1 MTQRKT
7 PTFYKNVGTV
17 LMSDITKEVTMTA
30 QVLKADEDAKIVW
43 GWAYVATVDGEV
55 SLDHSGEYVSP
66 ETLVKAATNFMMNTR
81 VSKVNHTGEKDGD
94 IVHSLPVTKEL
105 AEALGIQTNRE
116 GWIIGVRVSPTTLQ
130 KVQSGLLTS
139 FSIGGRALKRSL

>member
-1 MTQRKT
+1 MTDV
-7 PTFYKNVGTV
+7 TF
-17 LMSDITKEVTMTA
+17 TA
-30 QVLKADEDAKIVW
+30 QVLKADHDAKIVW
-43 GWAYVATVDGEV
+43 GWCYVATVNGEI
-55 SLDHSGEYVSP
+55 SYDHSGEYVAP

-81 VSKVNHTGEKDGD
+81 VSKVNHTGDKDGD

-116 GWIIGVRVSPTTLQ
+116 GWIIGVRVSPTTLA
-130 KVQSGLLTS
+130 KVESGELAS